1 MPHSFASLLVHVVF
15 STKDRVS
22 DLSPGLAARLFPYMA
37 GIVRERKGVPLII
50 NGPADHVH
58 LLVYVP
64 AKESIADLLRVVKT
78 NSSRW
83 VHEQFP
89 ERRRFG
95 GQAGY
100 AAFTVSASRAA
111 DVAGYIAAQQEHHR
125 QVSFQEEFLSFLKKH
140 GIELRY
146 ARPLGLRTAFR
157 PVPGLAFS
165 RAIPHGSRRGLGC
178 FALRASEMYKLQ
190 ARASLGLTCGS
201 ACPTSD
207 GGV

>member
-1 MPHSFASLLVHVVF
+1 MVRSPRLAATIHLESSTTQPEGRKILAHGVSRGKEAGRPPSPGTGRKSMPHSFTSLLVHVVF

-50 NGPADHVH
+50 SGPADHVH

-89 ERRRFG
+89 EHRRFG
-95 GQAGY
+95 WQAGY

-125 QVSFQEEFLSFLKKH
+125 QVSFQEEFLSFLNKH
-140 GIELRY
+140 GIAYDTRDLW
-146 ARPLGLRTAFR
+146 G
-157 PVPGLAFS
+157 
-165 RAIPHGSRRGLGC
+165 
-178 FALRASEMYKLQ
+178 
-190 ARASLGLTCGS
+190 
-201 ACPTSD
+201 
-207 GGV
+207 